1 VVERHRV
8 RCIKKAD
15 GSTPDAWIARIGG
28 TNEVG
33 VNWRLTQVEAIQAIE
48 GRRWDFYIELATG
61 PPVEVIVATT
71 ATGAKYLKT
80 TADGD
85 EPSRLLALPEC

>member
-1 VVERHRV
+1 M
-8 RCIKKAD
+8 RCIRKAD
-15 GSTPDAWIARIGG
+15 GSTPDARIARIGG

-33 VNWRLTQVEAIQAIE
+33 VNWRLTQLEAIQAIE
-48 GRRWDFYIELATG
+48 GRRWDFYVEQSPG
-61 PPVEVIVATT
+61 PPVDVIVATT

-85 EPSRLLALPEC
+85 EPGSLLALPEC

>member
-1 VVERHRV
+1 V
-8 RCIKKAD
+8 RCIRKAD
-15 GSTPDAWIARIGG
+15 GSSPDARIAGIGG

-33 VNWRLTQVEAIQAIE
+33 VNWRLTQLEAIHAIE
-48 GRRWDFYIELATG
+48 AGRWAFYVEQPAG
-61 PPVEVIVATT
+61 PAVDVIVATT

-85 EPSRLLALPEC
+85 EPSVLLALPEC